1 MDYLILGLVI
11 LFWLTTLC
19 MMYFIRKNIT
29 LKPPMTPERAFSE
42 AEIAAKSVGYWEK
55 RGLKASGE
63 EYKLC
68 LQGLLKAQE
77 RLIMLTGDYVPDD
90 AKKVFQKG
98 SPVATLPPGVASLDL
113 VRKSK

>member
-1 MDYLILGLVI
+1 MIIWIINLVSLLIA
-11 LFWLTTLC
+11 
-19 MMYFIRKNIT
+19 RKNIP

-55 RGLKASGE
+55 RGLEACDGE

-68 LQGLLKAQE
+68 LKGLLKAQE